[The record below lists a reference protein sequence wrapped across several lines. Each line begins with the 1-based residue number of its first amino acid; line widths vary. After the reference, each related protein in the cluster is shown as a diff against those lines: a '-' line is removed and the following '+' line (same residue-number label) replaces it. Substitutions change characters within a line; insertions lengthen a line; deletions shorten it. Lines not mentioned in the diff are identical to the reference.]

1 MSGNSRVQN
10 VSRGYSMKF
19 RQAAKGVAACALAWI
34 EYGVSVRDLSL
45 AESIAARNEQ
55 SRLREPLPLAEIHGL
70 TYEPQPKDRAAYRL
84 EQALAW
90 QASAFAATGAMR
102 A

>member
-19 RQAAKGVAACALAWI
+19 RQALKAIEACACAWV

-45 AESIAARNEQ
+45 SESIAARNEQ
-55 SRLREPLPLAEIHGL
+55 SQLREPLPLAEIHGL
-70 TYEPQPKDRAAYRL
+70 KYEPAAKDRAVYRAEL
-84 EQALAW
+84 ALAW
-90 QASAFAATGAMR
+90 EAGRFAAMGQ
-102 A
+102 